1 MASLITLSVLP
12 QNENQ
17 THQQIQSQ
25 LASISI
31 ESSTNHNDGNA
42 RGAST
47 LTTQPVSA
55 HTRSNRGGSR
65 NPNQPQDRGTNPRG
79 ANPIQTGEYESPEK
93 QWQHECTDYQEDN
106 EGDWEGDSSPLTPN
120 PYGPSLDLPTLED
133 LQQIHDIELQT
144 LQKRTR
150 DQQQEHEHALLQRDT
165 MHKQALL
172 QQKETLLRQ

>member
-1 MASLITLSVLP
+1 MASLINLSVLP

-17 THQQIQSQ
+17 TQQIQPQ

-47 LTTQPVSA
+47 LTPQPVSS

-65 NPNQPQDRGTNPRG
+65 NPIQDREANPRGTNS
-79 ANPIQTGEYESPEK
+79 IQTGEYESPEK
-93 QWQHECTDYQEDN
+93 QWQPPDECTDYQEDN

-120 PYGPSLDLPTLED
+120 PYGPSLDLPTLE
-133 LQQIHDIELQT
+133 ELQ
-144 LQKRTR
+144 
-150 DQQQEHEHALLQRDT
+150 HISNC
-165 MHKQALL
+165 
-172 QQKETLLRQ
+172 